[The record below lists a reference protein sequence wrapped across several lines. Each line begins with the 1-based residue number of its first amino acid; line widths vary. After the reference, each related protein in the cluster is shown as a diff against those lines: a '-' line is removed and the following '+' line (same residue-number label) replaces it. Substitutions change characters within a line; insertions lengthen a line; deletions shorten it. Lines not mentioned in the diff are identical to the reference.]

1 MLRGR
6 RRGGEGRGEEW
17 RGKHKTREKGRISE
31 ASAAEGDLQSGGK
44 TPGAYMQKKGVSA
57 QHLGGSPKYE
67 ASNHSAATTEPSSSP
82 RDPRDMASVA
92 SGTGSPSKGPADES
106 QLGGGAP
113 SPKWIQL
120 RDALMRCAAEG
131 DKFCEKYGDIV
142 ANQAACER
150 FLQ

>member
-1 MLRGR
+1 MERSGGANPRQRLRV
-6 RRGGEGRGEEW
+6 
-17 RGKHKTREKGRISE
+17 RISE
-31 ASAAEGDLQSGGK
+31 ASASEGDLQSGGK

-57 QHLGGSPKYE
+57 QHLGGSPNYE

-92 SGTGSPSKGPADES
+92 SGSGSPSKGPADES